1 MFNKNYYCL
10 VASLREYT
18 LEADKKGFDARAVI
32 DEIREELSKSDR
44 NALELFYGYYD
55 IENIIGLKAGRSR
68 FNVLGNFSREELEQQ
83 LARPTALPQYV
94 TEVLRAYADPENE
107 EAVGRVDLSLPLEH
121 NLFTAYYKACAESGC
136 GYLRA
141 WAEFDRTLRNV
152 CAAYAAR
159 RSDKDVDNVVVGGGV
174 IAEALKRS
182 SAADFGLKGELDY
195 LDEVMAAVADEQNLV
210 EKERKIDR
218 IRWSMSD
225 ELAEKDYFNINT
237 ILSYLSKLN
246 IVQRWFSLDER
257 VGRAMYDELIAS
269 LSGREVVSKAIE
281 NI

>member
-18 LEADKKGFDARAVI
+18 LEADKKGFDAREVI
-32 DEIREELSKSDR
+32 DEIREELNKSDR
-44 NALELFYGYYD
+44 HALELFYGYYD

-83 LARPTALPQYV
+83 LARPTALPQYMA
-94 TEVLRAYADPENE
+94 EVLRAYADPENE

-174 IAEALKRS
+174 IAEALMRS

-195 LDEVMAAVADEQNLV
+195 LDEVMAAVTDEQNLV

>member
-32 DEIREELSKSDR
+32 DEIREELNKSDR

-83 LARPTALPQYV
+83 MARPTALPSYMA
-94 TEVLRAYADPENE
+94 EVLRAYADPENE
-107 EAVGRVDLSLPLEH
+107 EAVGRVDLSLPIEH

-159 RSDKDVDNVVVGGGV
+159 RSGKDVDNVVVGGGV
-174 IAEALKRS
+174 IADALMRS
-182 SAADFGLKGELDY
+182 SAADFGLKGEVDY

-225 ELAEKDYFNINT
+225 TLAEKDYFNINT

>member
-32 DEIREELSKSDR
+32 DEIREELNKSDR

-83 LARPTALPQYV
+83 LARPTALPQYMA
-94 TEVLRAYADPENE
+94 EVLRAYADPENE
-107 EAVGRVDLSLPLEH
+107 EAVGRVDLSLPIEH

-174 IAEALKRS
+174 IAEALMRS

-195 LDEVMAAVADEQNLV
+195 LDEVMAAVTDEQNLV

>member
-1 MFNKNYYCL
+1 MFDKNYYCL

-18 LEADKKGFDARAVI
+18 LESDKKGFDAREVI
-32 DEIREELSKSDR
+32 DEIRQELSKRDR
-44 NALELFYGYYD
+44 HSLELFYGYYD

-83 LARPTALPQYV
+83 LARPTALPEYV
-94 TEVLRAYADPENE
+94 AEILRAYADPENE
-107 EAVGRVDLSLPLEH
+107 EVVGRIDVSLPIEH
-121 NLFTAYYKACAESGC
+121 NLYTAYYKACAESGC
-136 GYLRA
+136 RYLSA

-159 RSDKDVDNVVVGGGV
+159 RSGKDVAEVVVGGGT
-174 IAEALKRS
+174 IADALSRS
-182 SAADFGLKGELDY
+182 SASDFGLKGEIDY
-195 LDEVMAAVADEQNLV
+195 LDEVMSAVADEQNLV

-225 ELAEKDYFNINT
+225 ALAEKDYFNINT

-246 IVQRWFSLDER
+246 IVQRWFALDER

-269 LSGREVVSKAIE
+269 LSGRDVVSKAMESI
-281 NI
+281 

>member
-1 MFNKNYYCL
+1 MFEKNYYCL
-10 VASLREYT
+10 VAGLREYT
-18 LEADKKGFDARAVI
+18 LDADNKGFDAREVI
-32 DEIREELSKSDR
+32 NEIREELSKHDR
-44 NALELFYGYYD
+44 HSLELFYGYYD
-55 IENIIGLKAGRSR
+55 IENIISLKAARSR
-68 FNVLGNFSREELEQQ
+68 FNLLGNFSREELEQQ
-83 LARPTALPQYV
+83 VAQPTQLPSYMAD
-94 TEVLRAYADPENE
+94 VLRAYADPEGE
-107 EAVGRVDLSLPLEH
+107 EAESIDTSLPIER
-121 NLFTAYYKACAESGC
+121 NLYAAYYAACAESGC
-136 GYLRA
+136 RYLRE

-159 RSDKDVDNVVVGGGV
+159 RAGQEVEGVVVGHDD
-174 IAEALKRS
+174 ITDSLSRS
-182 SAADFGLKGELDY
+182 SASDFGLKGEVDY

-225 ELAEKDYFNINT
+225 TLAEKDYFNINT

-246 IVQRWFSLDER
+246 IVQRWFALDER

-281 NI
+281 SI

>member
-18 LEADKKGFDARAVI
+18 LEADKKGFEARAVI
-32 DEIREELSKSDR
+32 DEIREELNKSDR

-83 LARPTALPQYV
+83 LARPTALPQYMA
-94 TEVLRAYADPENE
+94 EVLRAYADPENE

-174 IAEALKRS
+174 IAEALMRS

-195 LDEVMAAVADEQNLV
+195 LDEVMAAVTDEQNLV

>member
-174 IAEALKRS
+174 IAEALMRS

-195 LDEVMAAVADEQNLV
+195 LDEVMAAVTDEQNLV

>member
-32 DEIREELSKSDR
+32 DEIREELNKSDR

-83 LARPTALPQYV
+83 MARPTALPSYMA
-94 TEVLRAYADPENE
+94 EVLRAYADPENE
-107 EAVGRVDLSLPLEH
+107 EAVGRVDLSLPIEH

-159 RSDKDVDNVVVGGGV
+159 RSGKDVDNVVVGGGV
-174 IAEALKRS
+174 IADALMRS
-182 SAADFGLKGELDY
+182 SAADFGLKGEVDY

>member
-1 MFNKNYYCL
+1 M
-10 VASLREYT
+10 RE
-18 LEADKKGFDARAVI
+18 
-32 DEIREELSKSDR
+32 
-44 NALELFYGYYD
+44 
-55 IENIIGLKAGRSR
+55 
-68 FNVLGNFSREELEQQ
+68 
-83 LARPTALPQYV
+83 
-94 TEVLRAYADPENE
+94 
-107 EAVGRVDLSLPLEH
+107 
-121 NLFTAYYKACAESGC
+121 
-136 GYLRA
+136 

-159 RSDKDVDNVVVGGGV
+159 RAGQEVEGVVVGHDD
-174 IAEALKRS
+174 ITDSLSRS
-182 SAADFGLKGELDY
+182 SASDFGLKGEVDY

-225 ELAEKDYFNINT
+225 ALAEKDYFNINT

-246 IVQRWFSLDER
+246 IVQRWFALDER

-281 NI
+281 SI

>member
-1 MFNKNYYCL
+1 M
-10 VASLREYT
+10 
-18 LEADKKGFDARAVI
+18 
-32 DEIREELSKSDR
+32 
-44 NALELFYGYYD
+44 
-55 IENIIGLKAGRSR
+55 
-68 FNVLGNFSREELEQQ
+68 
-83 LARPTALPQYV
+83 ARPTALPQYV
-94 TEVLRAYADPENE
+94 AEVLRAYADPENE
-107 EAVGRVDLSLPLEH
+107 EAVGRVDLSLPIEH

-159 RSDKDVDNVVVGGGV
+159 RSGKDVDNVVVGGGV
-174 IAEALKRS
+174 IAEALMRS
-182 SAADFGLKGELDY
+182 SAADFGLKGEVDY

-225 ELAEKDYFNINT
+225 ELTEKDYFNINT

>member
-32 DEIREELSKSDR
+32 DEIREELNKSDR

-68 FNVLGNFSREELEQQ
+68 FNVRGNFSREELEQQ

-107 EAVGRVDLSLPLEH
+107 EAVGRVDLSLPIEH

-174 IAEALKRS
+174 IAEALMRS

-195 LDEVMAAVADEQNLV
+195 LDEVMAAVTDEQNLV

>member
-32 DEIREELSKSDR
+32 DEIREELNKSDR

-83 LARPTALPQYV
+83 LARPTALPQYMA
-94 TEVLRAYADPENE
+94 EVLRAYADPENE

-174 IAEALKRS
+174 IAEALMRS

-195 LDEVMAAVADEQNLV
+195 LDEVMAAVTDEQNLV

-269 LSGREVVSKAIE
+269 LSGREVVNKAIE
-281 NI
+281 SI